1 MATARIRTSD
11 EPPSAA
17 WNYQGANYVGF
28 FDEPWGED
36 FQDQECQECTT
47 ADRTPADYQILEFEL
62 LPLWPE
68 CDEDDPDWLPD
79 SQPHSHDEPLEYD
92 SGLEAEDSDNGP
104 STSSYDESCCD
115 DNDGDGQCGS
125 YDGTP
130 KQYSLS
136 DLFDPPRP
144 ERLPHGA
151 WHRGFVHYTGNRRL
165 PEKRVLLP
173 RGSISKIPPEHIASP
188 TCRSLRGING
198 HVLSLAQM
206 KNCRNV
212 RFLVPKPLNWTTD
225 VSEKLLEE
233 SSLFYLSGE
242 SNGSNFGVDGHF
254 QPWRPFYPPRH
265 GLHELRTNWEF
276 IGEGCDESDVL
287 RPLAVHS
294 YCLDI
299 YAKSSYH
306 RLGRVDLDG
315 LWYWR
320 EIESRPDAYG
330 MGDRVLL
337 GRPEVERARK
347 RWDQPWHHLA
357 GDEWLTANPVEI
369 PGICRVLET
378 CMNRANKGQ
387 AQLQNARLLALPA
400 EVIHHILSFL
410 DFPDIDT
417 MAKTCQRLYDHAQ
430 PIFKACVFRD
440 MFWLWE
446 ICEGSEY
453 PTSPDRPATWDPL
466 CPPGLL
472 PPTLPF
478 GLESKEAEDRLWTEI
493 VAEDPEMEGAGNA
506 AKAINCLRRDEIFG
520 PYRARQE
527 SSLHEWHTFRAC
539 VEAWIRLEQGR
550 AGPGIDRAD
559 WRYIWWLFNPA
570 TTSLP
575 GVRNRARIWSHCEQ
589 IIDCVALAHKLGEI
603 DNKYHDLYAKLS
615 DPSQPGLT
623 TNIYDDADWY

>member
-79 SQPHSHDEPLEYD
+79 SQPHSHDAPLEYD
-92 SGLEAEDSDNGP
+92 SGLEAEDSDNGQ

-125 YDGTP
+125 YD
-130 KQYSLS
+130 
-136 DLFDPPRP
+136 
-144 ERLPHGA
+144 
-151 WHRGFVHYTGNRRL
+151 GNRRL

-212 RFLVPKPLNWTTD
+212 RFLVPKPSNWTTD

-242 SNGSNFGVDGHF
+242 LNGSNFGVDGHF
-254 QPWRPFYPPRH
+254 QPWRSFYPPRH

-276 IGEGCDESDVL
+276 IGEGCDKQESDVL

-315 LWYWR
+315 LWYW
-320 EIESRPDAYG
+320 S
-330 MGDRVLL
+330 
-337 GRPEVERARK
+337 
-347 RWDQPWHHLA
+347 
-357 GDEWLTANPVEI
+357 
-369 PGICRVLET
+369 
-378 CMNRANKGQ
+378 
-387 AQLQNARLLALPA
+387 QLQNARLLALPT

-453 PTSPDRPATWDPL
+453 PTSLDRPATWDPL

-478 GLESKEAEDRLWTEI
+478 GLESKEAEDRLWTGI
-493 VAEDPEMEGAGNA
+493 VASRVAH
-506 AKAINCLRRDEIFG
+506 L
-520 PYRARQE
+520 
-527 SSLHEWHTFRAC
+527 SSLCRS
-539 VEAWIRLEQGR
+539 V
-550 AGPGIDRAD
+550 D
-559 WRYIWWLFNPA
+559 
-570 TTSLP
+570 TT
-575 GVRNRARIWSHCEQ
+575 
-589 IIDCVALAHKLGEI
+589 
-603 DNKYHDLYAKLS
+603 
-615 DPSQPGLT
+615 
-623 TNIYDDADWY
+623 